1 MALTSEQRVTKSHI
15 AIMRSKQF
23 CMFAGVLSVGKV
35 NFTEDLPTA
44 ATNGR
49 DVMYNPK
56 FIVERIKDTGAEY
69 KLSKKGLN
77 YLNKGE
83 NDGINK

>member
-1 MALTSEQRVTKSHI
+1 MNHE
-15 AIMRSKQF
+15 
-23 CMFAGVLSVGKV
+23 V
-35 NFTEDLPTA
+35 NEMKAFLVDWLIKFGHDYVRWVDIRRELLLPIGEGGHLYGTWSFSID
-44 ATNGR
+44 G
-49 DVMYNPK
+49 K

>member
-1 MALTSEQRVTKSHI
+1 MNDEVNEMKAFLVDWLIKFGHDYVRWVDISRELLLPIGEGRHLYVTWSFSI
-15 AIMRSKQF
+15 
-23 CMFAGVLSVGKV
+23 
-35 NFTEDLPTA
+35 NE
-44 ATNGR
+44 
-49 DVMYNPK
+49 K

-83 NDGINK
+83 INEQ